1 MYTSAN
7 DVYLENR
14 VLSADPIELVR
25 MLYQAAESAVRQARR
40 RLEAGEIAA
49 RSKAIARACDVL
61 AELSASLDRE
71 RGGEIAG
78 RLSRLY
84 DYMTRRLVE
93 ANTLQQDALLSEVLG
108 LLGTLAE
115 AWDGVRES
123 AHPPAPAR
131 DPSQRPAFP
140 DPAPAVVSNPWS
152 GGYQAPEP
160 APGRANPWGQ
170 PMVPDQAPGCEPH
183 AWSF

>member
-1 MYTSAN
+1 MYRNAN

-14 VLSADPIELVR
+14 VLAADPIELVR
-25 MLYQAAESAVRQARR
+25 MLYQAAEGAVREARR

-49 RSKAIARACDVL
+49 RSMAIARACDVL

-71 RGGEIAG
+71 RGGEIAA

-93 ANTLQQDALLSEVLG
+93 ANTLQQDALLAEVLG

-115 AWDGVRES
+115 AWDGVRQSVQPAVPAQNPWER
-123 AHPPAPAR
+123 PAP
-131 DPSQRPAFP
+131 P
-140 DPAPAVVSNPWS
+140 DAAPAIVSNPWS
-152 GGYQAPEP
+152 GGNQAPEP

-170 PMVPDQAPGCEPH
+170 PIVPDYAPGPEPH